1 MSGHLFLSFNPN
13 SSFKDILKY
22 WGPYVVHFKHRDSA
36 YVVHIIS
43 RDSTFVVHFKC
54 RDCPLRL
61 DTSLLGKH
69 TKSDNFFRR
78 CLLNSML
85 GL

>member
-1 MSGHLFLSFNPN
+1 MSGHLFFSFNPN

-43 RDSTFVVHFKC
+43 RDSTYQGGIIFFTSWEDYFQPPK
-54 RDCPLRL
+54 LRP
-61 DTSLLGKH
+61 
-69 TKSDNFFRR
+69 R
-78 CLLNSML
+78 
-85 GL
+85 